1 MSSLFKM
8 CEDTHNTRYFKV
20 LSDESRITV
29 NYGLETKCYRV
40 PILWSILPPEY
51 KLANSLHVF
60 KRKRKN
66 WKEGNCPCR
75 LRKTHVREL
84 GYV

>member
-1 MSSLFKM
+1 MSSLFKI
-8 CEDTHNTRYFKV
+8 CEDTHNMRYFKV
-20 LSDESRITV
+20 LSDESRRTV

-51 KLANSLHVF
+51 KLANPLNVF
-60 KRKRKN
+60 KIKN
-66 WKEGNCPCR
+66 WKEKNCPCR
-75 LRKTHVREL
+75 LCKTHVREL